1 MQPGFGVHI
10 APQFGYSYEE
20 VQEIVAHVERKGYNL
35 LTIGDHLF
43 LDENSAERDCMEAW
57 MLVGALAS
65 QTSRIRLG
73 TLVSANSFRH
83 PSLMAKMAATADVI
97 SNGRLVFGIGAGWK
111 EIEYDAYGYD
121 FPTARVRLEQL
132 EEAVQIIRL
141 MWTEDAASFEGH
153 HYRIRNAFCSPKPIQ
168 KPHPPILVGGHGKKH
183 TLRIVAKYADMCNI
197 TFQVGFELV
206 DLLDALRLHC
216 EKAGRDYD
224 SIEKTFFVY
233 CAVFEEEQD
242 LELFIENLAMQQ
254 GTTSKRLKERHSQM
268 PGSWIGTPES
278 IIEKCRYLQERGFTL
293 FQVRFPFGQDIHM
306 SSLFH
311 ERVASRI

>member
-1 MQPGFGVHI
+1 
-10 APQFGYSYEE
+10 
-20 VQEIVAHVERKGYNL
+20 
-35 LTIGDHLF
+35 
-43 LDENSAERDCMEAW
+43 
-57 MLVGALAS
+57 
-65 QTSRIRLG
+65 
-73 TLVSANSFRH
+73 
-83 PSLMAKMAATADVI
+83 MAKMAATADVI